1 MDKKIE
7 VKKIL
12 DEKQFG
18 NTKMRNRLTL
28 RFLAL
33 LIVYLILAV
42 VLIAILLILGFSVS
56 ELSTPWTLL
65 ILLTLLCFFMSTVSS
80 YYLMRKIFN
89 PLEQISVAA
98 GKVAAGDFTSELSY
112 EGEFDELE
120 RTFEHFNRM
129 VRELNSVE
137 IMRNDFIAD
146 VSHEFKTPLSA
157 ITGYATLLQDSEIS
171 DQERNEYIKKI
182 FFNIEKLNDLTEN
195 ILRLSKMEQQQ
206 ILETPVTFRLD
217 EQIREAIVLLEPKW
231 SIKNLELDL
240 DLPELMFT
248 GHSSLLFQVWTN
260 IIGNA
265 VKYTDVG
272 GTISVSLKELPEQ
285 VLVMIRDTGI
295 GMSEETKVHIF
306 DKFYQGDTSRK
317 SQGNGLGL
325 AICKEIIKKC
335 GGEIS
340 VESSLGKGSAFLV
353 NLINKCTL
361 VEVQLRKG
369 FYTMK
374 DT

>member
-28 RFLAL
+28 SILGVIIAY
-33 LIVYLILAV
+33 VVLAV
-42 VLIAILLILGFSVS
+42 ALIAILLVLGVSIS

-65 ILLTLLCFFMSTVSS
+65 ILLTLLCLFMSTVAS

-98 GKVAAGDFTSELSY
+98 GKVAAGDFTPEISY
-112 EGEFDELE
+112 QGEFEELE
-120 RTFEHFNRM
+120 RTFQNFNRM
-129 VRELNSVE
+129 VKELNSVE

-146 VSHEFKTPLSA
+146 VSHEFKTPLAA
-157 ITGYATLLQDSEIS
+157 INGYATLLQDSELS
-171 DQERNEYIKKI
+171 EEERKDYIRKI
-182 FFNIEKLNDLTEN
+182 FFNIEKLNDLTDN
-195 ILRLSKMEQQQ
+195 ILRLSKMEHQQFM
-206 ILETPVTFRLD
+206 ETPVKFRLD

-231 SIKNLELDL
+231 SPKAMNFDL
-240 DLPELMFT
+240 DLPEVIFT
-248 GHSSLLFQVWTN
+248 GYSALLFQVWTN

-265 VKYTDVG
+265 VKYTDEG
-272 GTISVSLKELPEQ
+272 GTIRVGLKEEQ
-285 VLVMIRDTGI
+285 DYVEITVADNGI
-295 GMSEETKVHIF
+295 GMSVKTQAHIF

-325 AICKEIIKKC
+325 TICKEIIRKC
-335 GGEIS
+335 NGEIS
-340 VESSLGKGSAFLV
+340 VKSELGSGSSFLV
-353 NLINKCTL
+353 KLYK
-361 VEVQLRKG
+361 
-369 FYTMK
+369 
-374 DT
+374 

>member
-1 MDKKIE
+1 MDKKLE

-137 IMRNDFIAD
+137 IIRNDFIAD

-353 NLINKCTL
+353 KLNK
-361 VEVQLRKG
+361 
-369 FYTMK
+369 
-374 DT
+374 